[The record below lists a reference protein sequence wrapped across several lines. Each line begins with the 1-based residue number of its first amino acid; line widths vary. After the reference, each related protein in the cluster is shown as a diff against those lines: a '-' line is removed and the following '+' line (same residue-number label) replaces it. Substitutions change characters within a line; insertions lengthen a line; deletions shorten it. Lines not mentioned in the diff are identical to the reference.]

1 MLSHAGVC
9 VMRALA
15 YLPLAWVRALGRLL
29 GWTLYALAASRR
41 RVVRV
46 NLKLCFP
53 QLPANTLRTMALAT
67 FVHFAQAWLDRG
79 WLWHGS
85 ARVLRRRLQLRGA
98 VDALQGDAPTV
109 IFAPHFFG
117 LDAGWTALTQQL
129 PRRFTTIYGQPGGQ
143 DSRCLDSGRS
153 AALRPAAAVCPRRW
167 PQARHRGLAGRAAA
181 VSAAGT

>member
-143 DSRCLDSGRS
+143 DSRCLDSGRP
-153 AALRPAAAVCPRRW
+153 AALRLAAAV
-167 PQARHRGLAGRAAA
+167 
-181 VSAAGT
+181 

>member
-41 RVVRV
+41 RVVGV

-79 WLWHGS
+79 WL
-85 ARVLRRRLQLRGA
+85 
-98 VDALQGDAPTV
+98 
-109 IFAPHFFG
+109 
-117 LDAGWTALTQQL
+117 
-129 PRRFTTIYGQPGGQ
+129 
-143 DSRCLDSGRS
+143 
-153 AALRPAAAVCPRRW
+153 
-167 PQARHRGLAGRAAA
+167 
-181 VSAAGT
+181 